1 MKYLKL
7 SSGGNMPM
15 VGYGTWQAVDNVLES
30 ALNEALTCGYRH
42 IDTATAYENEHV
54 IGKVLNEW
62 ITSGKV
68 TREELFIV
76 TKLPPFK
83 NRPEDLEECLKKS
96 LNDLQL
102 DYIDM
107 YLVHTPFSV
116 IVGETPAYSDMKI
129 DTSTDHLAIWEMME
143 KQVTDGRA
151 KAIGLSNFN
160 IQQIQR
166 VLDNCKIKPDNLQIE
181 NHLYLQQPEL
191 VEYCKSNDIV
201 VTAYSCL
208 GAKGGREVMG
218 LNWTK
223 DLPEMMEN
231 DVVLSIAEKHG
242 KTPAQV
248 LLRFIVQKGIVVIP
262 KSTNPQRLALN
273 IEIFDFELDEQDME
287 AMIGQD
293 AGEGGRIIR
302 LLFFAGIADHPEYP
316 FEKIV

>member
-7 SSGGNMPM
+7 RSGGNMPM
-15 VGYGTWQAVDNVLES
+15 VGYGTWQAVDDVLES
-30 ALNEALTCGYRH
+30 ALNEALKSGYRH
-42 IDTATAYENEHV
+42 IDTATAYHNEHV

-68 TREELFIV
+68 TRDELFIV
-76 TKLPPFK
+76 TKLPPYK

-96 LNDLQL
+96 LDDLQL
-102 DYIDM
+102 DYVDM
-107 YLVHTPFSV
+107 YLIHTPFSV
-116 IVGETPAYSDMKI
+116 FAGKTSALSEMKM
-129 DTSTDHLAIWEMME
+129 DLSTDHLAIWEMME
-143 KQVTDGRA
+143 KQVACGRA

-160 IQQIQR
+160 VKQIQR
-166 VLDNCKIKPDNLQIE
+166 VLDNCKIKPDNLQVE

-191 VEYCKSNDIV
+191 VEFCKSNGIV

-231 DVVLSIAEKHG
+231 DVVLKIAEKHG
-242 KTPAQV
+242 KTAAQV

-262 KSTNPQRLALN
+262 KSTNPERLALN
-273 IEIFDFELDEQDME
+273 IQIFDFELDEQDME
-287 AMIGQD
+287 ALIAQD
-293 AGEGGRIIR
+293 AGEGGRIIW
-302 LLFFAGIADHPEYP
+302 LLFFTGIMDHPEYP
-316 FEKIV
+316 FEKIA

>member
-1 MKYLKL
+1 MKYAKL

-30 ALNEALTCGYRH
+30 ALNEALKCGYRH

-54 IGKVLNEW
+54 IGKVLKEW

-68 TREELFIV
+68 TRDELFIV

-96 LNDLQL
+96 LKDLQL
-102 DYIDM
+102 DYVDM
-107 YLVHTPFSV
+107 YLIHTPFSV
-116 IVGETPAYSDMKI
+116 IAGKSSVLSDMEI
-129 DTSTDHLAIWEMME
+129 DVTTDHLATWKMME

-160 IQQIQR
+160 IRQIQR
-166 VLDNCKIKPDNLQIE
+166 VLDNCKIKPENLQVE

-191 VEYCKSNDIV
+191 VEYCKSNDII

-208 GAKGGREVMG
+208 GAKGGRESLGM
-218 LNWTK
+218 NWTK
-223 DLPEMMEN
+223 DLPEIMEN
-231 DVVLSIAEKHG
+231 EVLLNIAKKHS

-262 KSTNPQRLALN
+262 KSTNPQRLMSN

-287 AMIGQD
+287 ALIDQD
-293 AGEGGRIIR
+293 AGEGGRIVR
-302 LLFFAGIADHPEYP
+302 LLFFKGILDHPEYP
-316 FEKIV
+316 FEKSV

>member
-1 MKYLKL
+1 MEYLKL
-7 SSGGNMPM
+7 SSGGSMPM
-15 VGYGTWQAVDNVLES
+15 VGYGTWQALDNVLES
-30 ALNEALTCGYRH
+30 ALNEALKSGYRH
-42 IDTATAYENEHV
+42 IDTATAYQNEHV

-68 TREELFIV
+68 TRDELFIV

-83 NRPEDLEECLKKS
+83 NRPEEVEGCLKKS
-96 LNDLQL
+96 LEDLQL
-102 DYIDM
+102 DYVDM

-116 IVGETPAYSDMKI
+116 TEGETPAYSDMKI
-129 DTSTDHLAIWEMME
+129 DLGTDHLAVWEMME

-160 IQQIQR
+160 VKQIQR
-166 VLDNCKIKPDNLQIE
+166 VLDNCKIKPDNLQVE

-191 VEYCKSNDIV
+191 VEFCKSNGIV

-218 LNWTK
+218 FKWTK
-223 DLPEMMEN
+223 ELPEMLEN
-231 DVVLSIAEKHG
+231 DVVLGIAEKHG
-242 KTPAQV
+242 KTVAQV

-273 IEIFDFELDEQDME
+273 IQIFDFQLDEQDME
-287 AMIGQD
+287 ALIGQD
-293 AGEGGRIIR
+293 AGEGGRMMR
-302 LLFFAGIADHPEYP
+302 LQFFAGITDHPEYP
-316 FEKIV
+316 FEKSA